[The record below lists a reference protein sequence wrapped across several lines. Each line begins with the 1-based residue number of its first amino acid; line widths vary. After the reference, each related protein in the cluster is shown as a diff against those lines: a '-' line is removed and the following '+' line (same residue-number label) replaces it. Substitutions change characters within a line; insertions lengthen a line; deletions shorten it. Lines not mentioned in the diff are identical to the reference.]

1 MGIETGTGAGIL
13 KDPSKRNTLLLCAAL
28 ALSNTGAVLVMT
40 VTALSGAYLAREGVT
55 YWLPLIG
62 EFPEKALSTLALSM
76 MFVGTMASAP
86 PAALLMARIG
96 RRAGFTIGQMI
107 GVGGAALSVLALVEQ
122 HFWMFCAGG
131 FLIGVHAAFWQQ
143 YRFAVADTAS
153 EEFRPKAVS
162 YVMIGPLAAGIFGPE
177 IALYSKDLLAP
188 VQFAGAYGAIAV
200 LSLCAMTLLQFIRIP
215 TPPRRKKG
223 DSSGRPFKE
232 LVRQPK
238 FVIAVLAGM
247 VGYST
252 MSFLMTATPLAM
264 IDCGHVF
271 DDAKFVIQGH
281 VIAMFAPSFF
291 TGSLI
296 GRFGAPRIILT
307 GALLYLCSVAINL
320 TGVEV
325 AQFFASLVLVGVG
338 WNFMFVGGTT
348 MLTEFAGAEEKAK
361 VQGVNDFL
369 VFGSV
374 TIASFLSG
382 ALQQAYGWEVVT
394 LTIAGPVILAGAC
407 VLFLQGRVN
416 RHAVAAE

>member
-1 MGIETGTGAGIL
+1 MSA
-13 KDPSKRNTLLLCAAL
+13 DPTKRNVLLLCAAL
-28 ALSNTGAVLVMT
+28 ALSNTGAVLMMT
-40 VTALSGAYLAREGVT
+40 VTALSGAYLTREGVT
-55 YWLPLIG
+55 HWLPLIG

-76 MFVGTMASAP
+76 MFVGTMSTAP
-86 PAALLMARIG
+86 VAALLMARIG
-96 RRAGFTIGQMI
+96 RRAGFTIGQFI
-107 GVGGAALSVLALVEQ
+107 GMAGALVSVLALIEQ
-122 HFWMFCAGG
+122 EFWLFCTGG
-131 FLIGVHAAFWQQ
+131 FLIGMHAAFWQQ

-153 EEFRPKAVS
+153 PEFRPKAVS
-162 YVMIGPLAAGIFGPE
+162 YVMIGPLFAGIFGPE
-177 IALYSKDLLAP
+177 IAKYSKDLLAP
-188 VQFAGAYGAIAV
+188 VQFAGAYAAIAC
-200 LSLCAMTLLQFIRIP
+200 LSLLAVSILQFIRIP
-215 TPPRRKKG
+215 VPPRRKKG
-223 DSSGRPFKE
+223 DSTGRPFSE
-232 LVRQPK
+232 LIQQPK

-296 GRFGAPRIILT
+296 ARFGAPRVILT

-325 AQFFASLVLVGVG
+325 VQFFSSLVLVGVG

-348 MLTEFAGAEEKAK
+348 MLTEFATAEEKAK

-382 ALQQAYGWEVVT
+382 ALQQAYGWETVT
-394 LTIAGPVILAGAC
+394 LTITGPVLLAGLC
-407 VLFLQGRVN
+407 VLFLMGRA
-416 RHAVAAE
+416 RRMAAAE